1 MKGTHA
7 ITSEQLSVAYWI
19 VMVIGVILLIC
30 MIINDIHKKKHPPKT
45 VVKTKLIDKHDNS
58 HSSTRTSTSS
68 ALGRGIVGAAI
79 AGPIGALAGAATARS
94 ETVTNSDTEY
104 TFKVW
109 WSDDTTSIERCK
121 YDDAN
126 YRRFIEKIEL

>member
-1 MKGTHA
+1 MEQKGERTNVLDILIIA
-7 ITSEQLSVAYWI
+7 GI
-19 VMVIGVILLIC
+19 VLFIIC
-30 MIINDIHKKKHPPKT
+30 EVGSKLMPPKPQKEPKT
-45 VVKTKLIDKHDNS
+45 VVKTMLLDKHDNS

-109 WSDDTTSIERCK
+109 WSDDTTTIERCK